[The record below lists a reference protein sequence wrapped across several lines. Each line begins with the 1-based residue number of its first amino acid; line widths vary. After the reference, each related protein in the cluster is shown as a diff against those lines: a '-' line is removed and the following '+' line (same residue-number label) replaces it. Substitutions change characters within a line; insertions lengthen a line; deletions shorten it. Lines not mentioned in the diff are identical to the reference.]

1 MKWRS
6 TYPGTKICTQIG
18 TVVQI
23 RMYGLENPLH
33 GLEKRLKKGSG
44 GSLLNL
50 KSLKRR
56 MTKSNTHWL
65 HIHMGPRIALRRVP
79 EHSMSGSRVTCNE
92 NVERIQEK
100 DRKVNE
106 NLGKNPKTLFYNE
119 RFNELHFEQLL
130 DTSLEVPSRRE
141 YI

>member
-1 MKWRS
+1 
-6 TYPGTKICTQIG
+6 
-18 TVVQI
+18 
-23 RMYGLENPLH
+23 
-33 GLEKRLKKGSG
+33 
-44 GSLLNL
+44 
-50 KSLKRR
+50 
-56 MTKSNTHWL
+56 
-65 HIHMGPRIALRRVP
+65 
-79 EHSMSGSRVTCNE
+79 MSGSRVTCNE